1 MKKLQGAITAIVT
14 PFKDG
19 TLDLEGYT
27 KLIERQIKAG
37 ISGIVPVGTTGES
50 ATLNTDEHRKVIE
63 TAVDVVNG
71 KVPVIAGAGANS
83 TAEAISLT
91 QYSKAAGADYV
102 LSVAPYYNK
111 PTQDG
116 LYMHFAKIAECGIP
130 VILYNVPSRTSSNID
145 PDTVA
150 RLSQIPNIVAIKEA
164 SGSIKQATEILLKS
178 KKGFTVL
185 SGDDFMT
192 LPLMSIGA
200 KGIISV
206 TSNVWPEG
214 VVSLAEAIL
223 EGNYTK
229 ATQIHRSL
237 YNLHKAMFIETN
249 PIPAKTACSM
259 LGLISDEIRLP
270 LCQLSDKHRD
280 ELKAV
285 LKNYGLLND

>member
-1 MKKLQGAITAIVT
+1 MKDLQGSITAIIT
-14 PFKDG
+14 PFING
-19 TLDLEGYT
+19 ALDLPGY
-27 KLIERQIKAG
+27 KRLIERQLKAG
-37 ISGIVPVGTTGES
+37 INGIVPVGTTGES
-50 ATLNTDEHRKVIE
+50 ATLNTDEHHKVIE
-63 TAVDVVNG
+63 CAVDAVNG

-91 QYSKAAGADYV
+91 EYAKKAGADFV

-111 PTQDG
+111 PTQEG

-130 VILYNVPSRTSSNID
+130 VILYNVPSRTCSNID

-150 RLSQIPNIVAIKEA
+150 KLSQIPNIVAIKEA
-164 SGSIKQATEILLKS
+164 SGSIRQATEILVKS

-185 SGDDFMT
+185 SGDDFMA

-214 VVSLAEAIL
+214 VISL
-223 EGNYTK
+223 TK
-229 ATQIHRSL
+229 ATIAGRYADAMQIHRKL

-249 PIPAKTACSM
+249 PIPAKAACSM

-270 LCQLSDKHRD
+270 LCQLSGKHKD
-280 ELKAV
+280 ELESV
-285 LKNYGLLND
+285 LKNYGLLK